1 MYAIFRYNINIFLA
15 LMKKNQINCLQK
27 TVQPNIVIQLNLQN
41 IGFKFN
47 AKE

>member
-1 MYAIFRYNINIFLA
+1 MQYLVIISVVFLA
-15 LMKKNQINCLQK
+15 LMKKNLINCLEK

-47 AKE
+47 TKG